1 VWFEDGEYKRSK
13 RSDEK
18 LWNDDE
24 DVVYA
29 LENGV

>member
-1 VWFEDGEYKRSK
+1 MWFEDGEYERSK